1 MPVVEDEA
9 DAGRLL
15 RHSNFL
21 PTCSDQEL
29 QREKKTDRN
38 MLA

>member
-9 DAGRLL
+9 DGRLL

-21 PTCSDQEL
+21 PTCFDQEL
-29 QREKKTDRN
+29 QREKKNDKD